1 MSQIGNIVVNDSR
14 ATPIAHTFTPQ
25 NAQMG
30 TSEPALLLNRASGIY
45 AGFERLTVLV
55 RRSESN
61 KASKVLIKL
70 VKPTLA
76 VTSPNTASGI
86 QPQPTVGYTCLAE
99 VSFTFPDS
107 TTLEERQDMRQ
118 LVSNLLVAGQPLI
131 KSAIEDLSP
140 LY

>member
-1 MSQIGNIVVNDSR
+1 MSQITNIVINDDQ
-14 ATPIAHTFTPQ
+14 AVPVAHTFTPQ
-25 NAQMG
+25 NAQLG

-61 KASKVLIKL
+61 KATKVMFKL
-70 VKPTLA
+70 VRPTLA

-99 VSFTFPDS
+99 VNFTFPDS
-107 TTLEERQDMRQ
+107 STLAERKDMRQ
-118 LVSNLLVAGQPLI
+118 MIANLLVSGAP
-131 KSAIEDLSP
+131 KSAVEDLSP

>member
-1 MSQIGNIVVNDSR
+1 MSQIANVGINDAK
-14 ATPIAHTFTPQ
+14 ATPELHTFTPQ

-61 KASKVLIKL
+61 KASKVILKL

-76 VTSPNTASGI
+76 VTSPNTATGI

-107 TTLEERQDMRQ
+107 STLAERADMRQ
-118 LVSNLLVAGQPLI
+118 LVAGMLSSGQPLL

-140 LY
+140 FY

>member
-1 MSQIGNIVVNDSR
+1 MSQIANIIINDAQAIPVS
-14 ATPIAHTFTPQ
+14 HTFTPQ

-61 KASKVLIKL
+61 KASKVMLKL

-99 VSFTFPDS
+99 VNFTFPDS
-107 TTLEERQDMRQ
+107 STLAERADMRQ
-118 LVSNLLVAGQPLI
+118 LVAGLLISGQPLL